1 MSMPLEGIRVIDW
14 TLWQM
19 GPICSALLGD
29 LGADVIK
36 IEQRAKGDPGRGVKR
51 ARGRSLLLPANRNAY
66 FETNNRNKRGL
77 AVDLTK
83 EAGREIIYRLVE
95 QADVFVQNFRSG
107 VAQRLHLDYDT
118 LSRYNPRLIY
128 ANASGYGPKGPE
140 SGRPSLDY
148 LGLARS
154 GIMTAVPTSDG
165 APVEINGS
173 IADQMGAVLL
183 AYGVLAALVARER
196 LGVGQ
201 EVDSSHLGSMIAL
214 QGLHIGISLLIN
226 RDLEVW
232 PRTKAQNPLWNHYQC
247 GDGQWIALGL
257 LQSDRYWHDFCG
269 ALHIE
274 HLEKDSRFESMD
286 KRADNCAELISI
298 LDKVFATKTYEQW
311 ADILKENE
319 DFIFT
324 VVQARSDLATDR
336 QVIANEY
343 ITEYDHPVL
352 GKVKMVGC
360 PVKFSKTPPAI
371 RLPAPEFGEHTEE
384 ILLEIGY
391 TWDDIARLR
400 EEEVL

>member
-19 GPICSALLGD
+19 GPVCSALLGD

-36 IEQRAKGDPGRGVKR
+36 IEQRSFGDPGRAVRR
-51 ARGRSLLLPANRNAY
+51 ARGRSMLLAGGRNAY

-77 AVDLTK
+77 AVDLSK
-83 EAGREIIYRLVE
+83 EAGKEIIYRLVKRS
-95 QADVFVQNFRSG
+95 DVFVQNFRPG
-107 VAQRLHLDYDT
+107 VAQRLLLDYRT
-118 LSRYNPRLIY
+118 LSRHNPRLIY

-140 SGRPSLDY
+140 SGMPSLDY

-154 GIMTAVPTSDG
+154 GMMTAVPTSDG
-165 APVEINGS
+165 VPVEINGS
-173 IADQMGAVLL
+173 IADQMGAFLL
-183 AYGVLAALVARER
+183 AYGVLAALLARER

-214 QGLHIGISLLIN
+214 QGLHVGISLLIKQE
-226 RDLEVW
+226 LEVW
-232 PRTKAQNPLWNHYQC
+232 PRTKAQNPLWNHYKC
-247 GDGQWIALGL
+247 RDGRWIALAL
-257 LQSDRYWHDFCG
+257 LQSDRYWHDFCR

-274 HLEKDSRFESMD
+274 HLETDPRFETMD
-286 KRADNCAELISI
+286 KRADHCAELISI
-298 LDKVFATKTYEQW
+298 LDQVFATKTYEQW
-311 ADILKENE
+311 ADILRENK

-324 VVQARSDLATDR
+324 VVQDRSELATDP

-384 ILLEIGY
+384 ILLEMGY
-391 TWDDIARLR
+391 TWDDIARLK